1 MTNISIYLTQE
12 QQDKLNILMDKG
24 IAKDLSN
31 KAKTTIERSRSAL
44 IGILIEQE
52 IEKLMEAEMIA
63 DAVEIDNQNLG
74 WSEEEEKC
82 QIIDLE
88 QFG

>member
-12 QQDKLNILMDKG
+12 QQDKLNILMKKG
-24 IAKDLSN
+24 TAKDLSN